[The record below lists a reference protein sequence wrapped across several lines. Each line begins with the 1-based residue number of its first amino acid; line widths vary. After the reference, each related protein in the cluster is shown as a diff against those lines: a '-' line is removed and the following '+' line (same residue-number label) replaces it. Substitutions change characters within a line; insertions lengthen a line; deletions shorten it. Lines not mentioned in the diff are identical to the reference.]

1 MQTLYQKAYAIL
13 ANVTPIPADCGM
25 LCSSRCCK
33 GDNNQGMILFP
44 GEAEFLGISAQK
56 RTMGDTE
63 VDFFVCDGTCNRARR
78 PLSCRIFPFA
88 PYLKDG
94 ELSVIPDP
102 RARFLCPL
110 LEEEALPFVQKEF
123 ITAIKT
129 AFTLLCEDASIRGML
144 IQYSAMLDEYK
155 RFTK

>member
-25 LCSSRCCK
+25 LCSARCCTGGK
-33 GDNNQGMILFP
+33 DDGMILFP
-44 GEAEFLGISAQK
+44 KEAEFLGVRAQT
-56 RTMGDTE
+56 RQMQNVE

-102 RARFLCPL
+102 RAPFLCPL
-110 LEEEALPFVQKEF
+110 LEDEALPFVQKEF
-123 ITAIKT
+123 LSAIKS
-129 AFTLLCEDASIRGML
+129 AFEILCEDDSIREML
-144 IQYSAMLDEYK
+144 TEYSAMLDEYQ